1 MNEDKEPLS
10 NKRVEKELHVAM
22 GNITTWGKKTLKY
35 LENGSNEASVC
46 LFCETHIP
54 AGGIAGA
61 SAEALVRGWVAEFA
75 AAAATAQGGTTG
87 GAVVLAK
94 RQVACTALDPATGP
108 RGRDWVAMA

>member
-1 MNEDKEPLS
+1 MRQPPWLRIKGSTTNEDKDPLS

-61 SAEALVRGWVAEFA
+61 SAEALVRG
-75 AAAATAQGGTTG
+75 
-87 GAVVLAK
+87 
-94 RQVACTALDPATGP
+94 
-108 RGRDWVAMA
+108 